1 MQGGIMKTILATL
14 LIVSSLSPAIAGGL
28 PEPVMEEEVIITDT
42 ASSGGDEWVGIM
54 MTVLVLGAAA
64 AGR

>member
-1 MQGGIMKTILATL
+1 MKTILATL